1 MSFLTHLECGL
12 CGKHYDS
19 DQVWNL
25 SPCCSKPLLARYD
38 IEKAK
43 TVFTKNS
50 LKGRDNTLWRYKEML
65 PILNEQNILTLGE
78 GFTPLKKAE
87 RLSKIIGCNNLYIK
101 DESLNPT
108 TSFKARGL
116 CMAISKAKEL
126 GIKEVSIPSAGNAA
140 GAMCAYASLAGMTSY
155 VFMPADVPEPF
166 IAECRAFGAEITLIN
181 GLITDC
187 GKAASE
193 LVKKYNRFDVS
204 TLKEPY
210 RLEGKKTMGYE
221 VAEQFNW
228 ELPDV
233 IIYPTGGGTG
243 LVGMWKAF
251 DEMEKLGWIGSKR
264 PRMVSVQSTGCAPI
278 IRAYVENKEFAEPW
292 AEASTI
298 ADGLRVP
305 AAVGDFLIL
314 RAIRESNG
322 TAIAV
327 DDKSIF
333 EAANMIARNEGIF
346 PAPEGGA
353 TLAAYIELK
362 KENWIKENES
372 TVLFNTG
379 SGHKYMNLW
388 ANKPPKNNANHFLPW
403 FIKNE

>member
-1 MSFLTHLECGL
+1 MSFLTHLECGF
-12 CGKHYDS
+12 CKKEYAS
-19 DQVWNL
+19 NKIWNL
-25 SPCCSKPLLARYD
+25 CPECSKPLLARYD
-38 IEKAK
+38 TDTAKIAFPKEK
-43 TVFTKNS
+43 
-50 LKGRDNTLWRYKEML
+50 LKGRVNTLWRYKEML
-65 PILNEQNILTLGE
+65 PVLKDENILSLGE
-78 GFTPLKKAE
+78 GYTPLVKAKK
-87 RLSKIIGCNNLYIK
+87 LSKKYDHKRLFIK
-101 DESLNPT
+101 DEGLNPT

-126 GIKEVSIPSAGNAA
+126 GVNDVSIPSAGNAA
-140 GAMCAYASLAGMTSY
+140 GAMCAYAALAGMNSF
-155 VFMPADVPEPF
+155 VFMPVDVPKPF
-166 IAECRAFGAEITLIN
+166 IAECKAFGADVTLIN

-187 GKAASE
+187 GKAAAE
-193 LVKKYNRFDVS
+193 LVKKLGRFDVS

-221 VAEQFNW
+221 IAEQMNW
-228 ELPDV
+228 DLPDV

-251 DEMEKLGWIGSKR
+251 DEMENLSWIGSKR

-278 IRAYVENKEFAEPW
+278 VKAFEDGKEFADTW
-292 AEASTI
+292 AGASTI

-314 RAIRESNG
+314 RGIRESNG

-327 DDKSIF
+327 DDKKIF
-333 EAANMIARNEGIF
+333 ECSNIIARNEGIF

-353 TLAAYIELK
+353 TLAAFIELK
-362 KENWIKENES
+362 KSNWIKEND
-372 TVLFNTG
+372 TVVLFITG

-388 ANKPPKNNANHFLPW
+388 AN
-403 FIKNE
+403 E